1 MTTLTTVIR
10 PPCDEAVIRA
20 RAAAAPAPRQAAP
33 WILAATI
40 LGSSL
45 SFIDG
50 TVVNIALPAL
60 QREFDAGAAEVQ
72 WVIEAYALFL
82 AALILVGGTLGDRFG
97 RRRIFALGIA
107 LFTLASI
114 GCGLAPSLLA
124 LIIGR
129 AAQGVGG
136 ALLVPGSLAII
147 SASFD
152 EARRGRAIGT
162 WSGFT
167 TVTSAL
173 GPVLGGFL
181 VQAVS
186 WRAVFFLNVPV
197 ALITLAIV
205 RAHVPESRDPS
216 VTGPLDWRG
225 AALATLGL
233 GALVF
238 GLIES
243 SARGLGDGLVLAAL
257 LVGMAAL
264 ALFVL
269 EEAHSE
275 APLVPLALFRSR
287 AFTGANLL
295 TLLLYAGLGGALYFL
310 PFNLQQVQGYSPAA
324 AGAALLPMTVIIFA
338 LSRWSGGLVRRYG
351 AKPPLM
357 IGPVIAAA
365 GFALFALPGIGG
377 SYWTTYF
384 PAVVVLSLGMAL
396 VIAPLTTTVMN
407 AAATEHAGAA
417 SGINNA
423 VSRAAGLLAIAAL
436 NLVVA
441 RVFSARYLDGLA
453 ALPLPASAR
462 DALAAQSARLAG
474 IQLPP
479 GLDAG
484 AQAALEQLIDTAFL
498 GGFRAAMLIGAALA
512 LASAVTA
519 ALLIPGKAKAA
530 RREAARQRVPMWRGW
545 AALRQ
550 RLARPL
556 AS

>member
-10 PPCDEAVIRA
+10 PPCDEAAIRA
-20 RAAAAPAPRQAAP
+20 RAAVAPAPRHAEP
-33 WILAATI
+33 WILSATI

-50 TVVNIALPAL
+50 TVVNVALPAL
-60 QREFDAGAAEVQ
+60 QHEFGAGATDVQ

-82 AALILVGGTLGDRFG
+82 SALILVGGSLGDRFG
-97 RRRIFALGIA
+97 RRRVFALGIV

-129 AAQGVGG
+129 AIQGIGG

-181 VQAVS
+181 VQSVS

-205 RAHVPESRDPS
+205 RTHVPESRDMHA
-216 VTGPLDWRG
+216 TGRLDWRG
-225 AALATLGL
+225 AALATIGL

-257 LVGMAAL
+257 LVGVAAL
-264 ALFVL
+264 ALFVVT
-269 EEAHSE
+269 EARGH
-275 APLVPLALFRSR
+275 APMVPLALFRSR
-287 AFTGANLL
+287 GFTGANLL
-295 TLLLYAGLGGALYFL
+295 TLLLYAGLGGSLYFL
-310 PFNLQQVQGYSPAA
+310 PFHLQQVQGYSPAA

-351 AKPPLM
+351 AKPPLV
-357 IGPVIAAA
+357 IGPVVAAA
-365 GFALFALPGIGG
+365 GFALFALPGLGG

-384 PAVVVLSLGMAL
+384 PAIVVLSLGMAL

-407 AAATEHAGAA
+407 AATTEHAGAA

-423 VSRAAGLLAIAAL
+423 VSRASGLLAVAAL

-462 DALAAQSARLAG
+462 AALAAQSARLAG
-474 IQLPP
+474 IQLPA
-479 GLDAG
+479 GLDSG
-484 AQAALEQLIDTAFL
+484 ARQALERLISTAFL

-519 ALLIPGKAKAA
+519 ALLIPGKAAQGEPA
-530 RREAARQRVPMWRGW
+530 RERAPAWRGW
-545 AALRQ
+545 AAVRQ
-550 RLARPL
+550 RLARTP

>member
-10 PPCDEAVIRA
+10 PPCDEAAIRA
-20 RAAAAPAPRQAAP
+20 RVAVAPAARHAEP

-50 TVVNIALPAL
+50 TVVNVALPTL
-60 QREFDAGAAEVQ
+60 QREFGAGAADVQ

-82 AALILVGGTLGDRFG
+82 SALILVGGSLGDRLG
-97 RRRIFALGIA
+97 RRRIFALGTV

-124 LIIGR
+124 LIIAR
-129 AAQGVGG
+129 AVQGVGG

-205 RAHVPESRDPS
+205 RVHVPESRDTS
-216 VTGPLDWRG
+216 VTGRLDWRG

-243 SARGLGDGLVLAAL
+243 STRGLGDTLVLVAL
-257 LVGMAAL
+257 LVGVAAL

-269 EEAHSE
+269 AEARGH
-275 APLVPLALFRSR
+275 APMVPLELFRSR

-295 TLLLYAGLGGALYFL
+295 TLLLYAGLGGALRSEEHMSE
-310 PFNLQQVQGYSPAA
+310 LQSPVHLVCRLLLEKKKNTEITS
-324 AGAALLPMTVIIFA
+324 ALC
-338 LSRWSGGLVRRYG
+338 
-351 AKPPLM
+351 
-357 IGPVIAAA
+357 
-365 GFALFALPGIGG
+365 
-377 SYWTTYF
+377 
-384 PAVVVLSLGMAL
+384 
-396 VIAPLTTTVMN
+396 
-407 AAATEHAGAA
+407 
-417 SGINNA
+417 
-423 VSRAAGLLAIAAL
+423 
-436 NLVVA
+436 
-441 RVFSARYLDGLA
+441 
-453 ALPLPASAR
+453 
-462 DALAAQSARLAG
+462 
-474 IQLPP
+474 
-479 GLDAG
+479 
-484 AQAALEQLIDTAFL
+484 
-498 GGFRAAMLIGAALA
+498 
-512 LASAVTA
+512 VT
-519 ALLIPGKAKAA
+519 G
-530 RREAARQRVPMWRGW
+530 VH
-545 AALRQ
+545 
-550 RLARPL
+550 
-556 AS
+556 

>member
-10 PPCDEAVIRA
+10 PPCDEAAIRA
-20 RAAAAPAPRQAAP
+20 RAAAAPAPRHAEP

-50 TVVNIALPAL
+50 TVVNVALPAL
-60 QREFDAGAAEVQ
+60 QAEFVAGAAEVQ

-82 AALILVGGTLGDRFG
+82 AALILVGGSLGDRFG

-114 GCGLAPSLLA
+114 GCGLASSLLA
-124 LIIGR
+124 LIIAR

-181 VQAVS
+181 VQSIS

-205 RAHVPESRDPS
+205 RAHVPESRDRS
-216 VTGPLDWRG
+216 ATGRLDWRG
-225 AALATLGL
+225 AALATFGL

-243 SARGLGDGLVLAAL
+243 SARGLGDALVLAAL
-257 LVGMAAL
+257 VIGVAAL

-269 EEAHSE
+269 AEARGH
-275 APLVPLALFRSR
+275 APMVPLELFRSR
-287 AFTGANLL
+287 GFTGANLL

-351 AKPPLM
+351 AKPPLV
-357 IGPVIAAA
+357 IGPIIAAA

-384 PAVVVLSLGMAL
+384 PAIVVLSLGMAL
-396 VIAPLTTTVMN
+396 VIAPLTTTVMS

-423 VSRAAGLLAIAAL
+423 VSRASGLLAIAVL
-436 NLVVA
+436 NLVVS

-453 ALPLPASAR
+453 ALPLPASVQAG
-462 DALAAQSARLAG
+462 LAAQSARLAG
-474 IQLPP
+474 IQLPA
-479 GLDAG
+479 GLDFG
-484 AQAALEQLIDTAFL
+484 VRQALEQLIATAFL

-519 ALLIPGKAKAA
+519 ALLIPGKAAQGEPA
-530 RREAARQRVPMWRGW
+530 RERVPVWRGW
-545 AALRQ
+545 VALRQ
-550 RLARPL
+550 RLARTP

>member
-10 PPCDEAVIRA
+10 PPCDEAAIRA
-20 RAAAAPAPRQAAP
+20 RAAAAPAPRHAEP

-50 TVVNIALPAL
+50 TVVNVALPAL
-60 QREFDAGAAEVQ
+60 QREFGASATDVQ

-82 AALILVGGTLGDRFG
+82 SALILVGGSLGDRFG
-97 RRRIFALGIA
+97 RRRVFALGIA

-124 LIIGR
+124 LIIAR

-181 VQAVS
+181 VQSVS

-205 RAHVPESRDPS
+205 RVHVPESRDMHA
-216 VTGPLDWRG
+216 TGRLDWRG
-225 AALATLGL
+225 AALATIGL

-257 LVGMAAL
+257 LVGVAAL
-264 ALFVL
+264 ALFVVTEARGHAPMMSL
-269 EEAHSE
+269 E
-275 APLVPLALFRSR
+275 LFRSR
-287 AFTGANLL
+287 GFTGANLL

-351 AKPPLM
+351 AKPPLV
-357 IGPVIAAA
+357 IGPTIAAA

-384 PAVVVLSLGMAL
+384 PAIVVLSLGMAL
-396 VIAPLTTTVMN
+396 VIAPLTTTVMS

-423 VSRAAGLLAIAAL
+423 VSRASGLLAIAAL

-453 ALPLPASAR
+453 ALPLPAAAR
-462 DALAAQSARLAG
+462 AALAAQSARLAG
-474 IQLPP
+474 IQLPV
-479 GLDAG
+479 GLDSG
-484 AQAALEQLIDTAFL
+484 AREALERLINTAFL
-498 GGFRAAMLIGAALA
+498 GGFRTAMLIGAVLA

-519 ALLIPGKAKAA
+519 ALLIPGKAAQGELVRGRA
-530 RREAARQRVPMWRGW
+530 PAWHGW

-550 RLARPL
+550 RLARETT
-556 AS
+556 S